1 MSAAAQL
8 RRIAIVGALGV
19 SGALAAFAAMLPTPE
34 AEATLLQRRVIEPVA
49 LRLETSVLP
58 APETFLVEETLRR
71 GESPAEFLARLGV
84 AEEDVRRLVRLPAV
98 RMLRRGLVVTA
109 EVDTDGALQRL
120 RYLSSRESQIEVER
134 DGEGFRAREAQ
145 APARPEI
152 LLRAGV
158 VRSSLFAAADAAGV
172 PDAVALQIAD
182 IFAGDVDFHR
192 DLRRD
197 DRFSVVFEQHYVG
210 GRPVHAGRVLA
221 AEFVSQGRPLRA
233 VYYTPAGKRGGYYA
247 PDGSNLRKLFLRSP
261 LEYTR
266 ISSGFGLRRHPL
278 HRAWRTHS
286 GVDFAAPVGTR
297 VRAAGDGVV
306 SFAGRDGG
314 YGNLVVLR
322 HRGQVSTAYAHLSRF
337 APGLHVGQRVIQG
350 DIIGHV
356 GATGWATGP
365 HLHYEFRVGE
375 RARNPYAIAM
385 PAGEPVPAVELQAFR
400 QRAAA
405 LVAQLDLLGAQPLAR
420 LE

>member
-19 SGALAAFAAMLPTPE
+19 SGALAAFAVMLPSPE

-49 LRLETSVLP
+49 LRLDTSVLP
-58 APETFLVEETLRR
+58 APDTFLVEETLRR
-71 GESPAEFLARLGV
+71 GESPAVFLARLGV
-84 AEEDVRRLVRLPAV
+84 AEEDVRRLARLPAV

-109 EVDTDGALQRL
+109 EVGTDGALRRL
-120 RYLSSRESQIEVER
+120 RYLSSRETQIEVER
-134 DGEGFRAREAQ
+134 DGGGFRAREAQ

-152 LLRAGV
+152 LLRTGV
-158 VRSSLFAAADAAGV
+158 IRSSLFAAADAAGV
-172 PDAVALQIAD
+172 PDSVALQIAD

-210 GRPVHAGRVLA
+210 GRPVHAGQVLA

-233 VYYTPAGKRGGYYA
+233 VYYTREDKRGGYYA
-247 PDGSNLRKLFLRSP
+247 PDGGNLRKLFLRSP

-266 ISSGFGLRRHPL
+266 ISSGFGMRRHPL
-278 HRAWRTHS
+278 HRSWRTHA
-286 GVDFAAPVGTR
+286 GIDFAAPTGTR

-306 SFAGRDGG
+306 AFAGRDGG

-322 HRGQVSTAYAHLSRF
+322 HRGPVSTAYAHLSRF
-337 APGLHVGQRVIQG
+337 APGLRVGQRVVQG

-385 PAGEPVPAVELQAFR
+385 PAGQPVPAAELQAFR
-400 QRAAA
+400 QRAAS
-405 LVAQLDLLGAQPLAR
+405 LVAQLDLLGAPPLAR